1 MDITIII
8 PAYNEGEVIQG
19 VVQDLKNEGFENL
32 LVIDD
37 GSSDKTAEIL
47 AEIDVN
53 FISHRVN
60 KGYGASLKTGIR
72 NAQTEY
78 VAIYD
83 GDGQHIPSEL
93 KKIVEEA
100 EGYDMVTGAR
110 DANSFQ
116 VANRKLGKKV
126 IKKFVNKITETD
138 VPDFNSGLRVFK
150 RGVIKRYLHLMPD
163 GFSFSTTSTVTF
175 LKLKYDVKYVP
186 VYVKEREGRK
196 SNITMRDG
204 FRTMML
210 ILNLSILFA
219 PLKFFIP
226 TSIFFVTSSIIYF
239 AIYSILE
246 RVHVTS
252 SMTLL
257 FVTGVVV
264 FFMGIL
270 CEQISATRR
279 ELNN

>member
-1 MDITIII
+1 MDITVII
-8 PAYNEGEVIQG
+8 PAYNEGEVIKS
-19 VVQDLKNEGFENL
+19 VINDLRAEGIDNL

-37 GSSDKTAEIL
+37 GSSDETVKVLEKTGI
-47 AEIDVN
+47 N
-53 FISHRVN
+53 FISHTVN

-72 NAQTEY
+72 HAKTEY
-78 VAIYD
+78 IAIYD

-93 KKIVEEA
+93 KKLMLEA
-100 EGYDMVTGAR
+100 EGYDMVSGAR
-110 DANSFQ
+110 DASSFQ

-126 IKKFVNKITETD
+126 IKAFVNKITETE
-138 VPDFNSGLRVFK
+138 VPDFNSGLRIFK
-150 RGVIKRYLHLMPD
+150 REVILKYLHLMPN

-186 VYVKEREGRK
+186 IYVKEREGRQ
-196 SNITMRDG
+196 SNITMKDG
-204 FRTMML
+204 FRTLML

-226 TSIFFVTSSIIYF
+226 TSIFFMLSSFTYLV
-239 AIYSILE
+239 IYSILE

-252 SMTLL
+252 SMTML
-257 FVTGVVV
+257 FITGVII

-279 ELNN
+279 ELNG